1 MIVINNAILYR
12 LTSPAP
18 LSAAVIEAGLQ
29 GHAFEPCGPTQ
40 EKAHGFVPPRGEANG
55 ALVESVGGQLIMK
68 LLTETKSVPALVI
81 GLMVDEKVA
90 QIFQSTCRKPG
101 KMETRDL
108 KDDARNALLPTA
120 FPSQAATLIWI
131 DPASGLLVVGASGQ
145 YKADNVVTCL
155 VKAIEG
161 LAVSLLCSKV
171 SPTGAMADW
180 LVSQEAPTG
189 FSVDRACELRAA
201 DESKAV
207 VRYSNHRLDTDEV
220 KHHIEGGKMPTE
232 LALTWSDRVSFVLN
246 DGLQLKRIAFLDV
259 VFEGISKA
267 DSAADGFDADVA
279 IMTGELS
286 KLIVDLVNA
295 LGGEL
300 SA

>member
-1 MIVINNAILYR
+1 MIKNAILYR
-12 LTSPAP
+12 LSSPTP
-18 LSAAVIEAGLQ
+18 LSVAAIEVGLQ
-29 GHAFEPCGPTQ
+29 GHAFVPCGPTQ
-40 EKAHGFVPPRGEANG
+40 EKSYGFVPPRGHDHG

-68 LLTETKSVPALVI
+68 LMTETKSVPAPVI
-81 GLMVDEKVA
+81 GRMVDEKVA
-90 QIFQSTCRKPG
+90 HIFQETGRKPG
-101 KMETRDL
+101 KKGTRDL

-145 YKADNVVTCL
+145 HKADDVVTCL

-161 LAVSLLCSKV
+161 LAVRLLNTQL
-171 SPTGAMADW
+171 SPTAAMANW
-180 LVSQEAPTG
+180 LVSQEAPPG

-207 VRYSNHRLDTDEV
+207 VRYGCHRLDTDEV

-232 LALTWSDRVSFVLN
+232 LALTWSDRVSFVLT

-259 VFEGISKA
+259 VFKGGSKA

-279 IMTGELS
+279 IITGEMG
-286 KLIVDLVNA
+286 KLITDLVSA
-295 LGGEL
+295 LGGEMP
-300 SA
+300 A